1 MFKVPAYDPF
11 AIAIMGF
18 GILTVVALALTF

>member
-1 MFKVPAYDPF
+1 MFKVPDYDPF

-18 GILTVVALALTF
+18 GILFAVALAHAY